1 MSARRRAR
9 ELVLKALYAS
19 QTSDQN
25 PEEVWQTL
33 LEDAALPEKPLK
45 FATELFKLVLNN
57 EDRLDQ
63 EIAKHSQNWH
73 ISRLALIDK
82 NIMRIAIC
90 ELLYMADV
98 PSRVSLNEAI
108 ELAKTFSTPDSS
120 SFVNGILNA
129 VLKDHLHEIEG

>member
-1 MSARRRAR
+1 VSARRRAR
-9 ELVLKALYAS
+9 ELVLKALYAF

-25 PEEVWQTL
+25 PEEVWETL
-33 LEDAALPEKPLK
+33 HVDSGLEKKPLK
-45 FATELFKLVLNN
+45 FANELFHLVLNN
-57 EDRLDQ
+57 IDRLDQ
-63 EIAKHSQNWH
+63 EIVKHSENWH

-90 ELLYMADV
+90 ELFFMPDV

-108 ELAKTFSTPDSS
+108 EMAKTYSTPDSS

-129 VLKDHLHEIEG
+129 ILKDHQPEIEG